1 MTRNSL
7 NEARTKIV
15 ATVGPACEDE
25 ATLAEMIE
33 HGVDIFRINAAH
45 GTQADYER
53 MRSKIVRAGEMTGF
67 HVGILLDLAGPKIR
81 LGKLF
86 NDQALDVDIGDH
98 VTFVRGDTPG
108 NERELT
114 SNYTRLIDELSLGDR
129 VMLAD
134 GMISMHVVEKL
145 KDSVR
150 CEIVVKGTIRSKQGI
165 NLPGTSLSVSS
176 MRPEDVDNALWAARN
191 NIDFISLSFV
201 RSAQDVLSLKNLL
214 ASMDA
219 SALVIAKIEKREALE
234 ELEAIVDAADGVM
247 VARGDLGVE
256 IDVADTPVAQKKI
269 IRICREKLKPVI
281 VATQMLE
288 SMHHNRR
295 PTRAE
300 ASDVAN
306 AILDGADACMLS
318 GETAIG
324 DYPVLAVETMN
335 RIMIRTEVL
344 LKSQPVESKTR
355 FSSRVHPVTSAVT
368 HNAANI
374 AEAIDAKLVV
384 VVSHTG
390 GTAWV
395 KAKQRNYIPT
405 LGVSDSDAVLRRMT
419 LFWGIMPHHV
429 ENLENP
435 EKLIEKVTQ
444 WGVARGMLVPGD
456 RVVYV
461 TGTGVLVNTHNL
473 LVVHEVPPIKA

>member
-1 MTRNSL
+1 
-7 NEARTKIV
+7 
-15 ATVGPACEDE
+15 
-25 ATLAEMIE
+25 
-33 HGVDIFRINAAH
+33 
-45 GTQADYER
+45 
-53 MRSKIVRAGEMTGF
+53 
-67 HVGILLDLAGPKIR
+67 
-81 LGKLF
+81 
-86 NDQALDVDIGDH
+86 
-98 VTFVRGDTPG
+98 
-108 NERELT
+108 
-114 SNYTRLIDELSLGDR
+114 
-129 VMLAD
+129 MLAD

-234 ELEAIVDAADGVM
+234 QLEAIVDAADGVM

-256 IDVADTPVAQKKI
+256 IDVPIPCRTKKI

-318 GETAIG
+318 GE
-324 DYPVLAVETMN
+324 N
-335 RIMIRTEVL
+335 RHRRL
-344 LKSQPVESKTR
+344 
-355 FSSRVHPVTSAVT
+355 SRAR
-368 HNAANI
+368 
-374 AEAIDAKLVV
+374 
-384 VVSHTG
+384 G
-390 GTAWV
+390 
-395 KAKQRNYIPT
+395 RNYEPNY
-405 LGVSDSDAVLRRMT
+405 DSNRSTSEITTRRVQNSIFESCT
-419 LFWGIMPHHV
+419 PRHFG
-429 ENLENP
+429 
-435 EKLIEKVTQ
+435 
-444 WGVARGMLVPGD
+444 GD
-456 RVVYV
+456 SQCSEHR
-461 TGTGVLVNTHNL
+461 
-473 LVVHEVPPIKA
+473 